1 MACVFG
7 YGSLVDRASLEAS
20 IGRVVAAADGP
31 FPAHLRGYRR
41 CWNVATPTTVR
52 PEYLLTSADGTPWSG
67 HLGWLGIEAE
77 PAAAALGAAFRVT
90 AHDLEVLDQRE
101 LSYDRIE
108 VSTLLDE
115 LPPSVTGEA
124 VFTYVPRPD
133 AVERARRVGSSVVV
147 MARYLR
153 LLDRGFRSLGDV
165 VYAEHVRTLPDPA
178 PFRVAE
184 ITAAPR
190 DPTVRNAIV
199 DPARD

>member
-1 MACVFG
+1 MAFVFG

-20 IGRVVAAADGP
+20 IGRAVETDDGP

-52 PEYLLTSADGTPWSG
+52 PEYLLTSADGAPWSG
-67 HLGWLGIEAE
+67 HLGWLGIESD
-77 PAAAALGAAFRVT
+77 PAAAASGAAFRVT
-90 AHDLEVLDQRE
+90 ARDLDVLDQRE

-108 VSTLLDE
+108 VTAQLADV
-115 LPPSVTGEA
+115 LPGGTDEA
-124 VFTYVPRPD
+124 VFTYRPKPD
-133 AVERARRVGSSVVV
+133 AVERARRVGSRVTV

-153 LLDRGFRSLGDV
+153 LLDRGFHCLGEV
-165 VYAEHVRTLPDPA
+165 VYGEHVRTLPDPA

-190 DPTVRNAIV
+190 DPSVRNAIV

>member
-1 MACVFG
+1 MTYVFG

-20 IGRVVAAADGP
+20 IGRVVAVDDGP
-31 FPAHLRGYRR
+31 FPAHVGGYRR

-52 PEYLLTSADGTPWSG
+52 PEYLLTSADGTAWSG
-67 HLGWLGIEAE
+67 HLGWLGIEAD

-90 AHDLEVLDQRE
+90 AHDLEVLDRRE

-108 VSTLLDE
+108 VSALLDD
-115 LPPSVTGEA
+115 PPPGVPGDA
-124 VFTYVPRPD
+124 VFTYLPKPD
-133 AVERARRVGSSVVV
+133 AVERAERVGSRVTV

-153 LLDRGFRSLGDV
+153 LLDRGFRSLGEV

-178 PFRVAE
+178 PFGIAE

-190 DPTVRNAIV
+190 DPSVRNAIV